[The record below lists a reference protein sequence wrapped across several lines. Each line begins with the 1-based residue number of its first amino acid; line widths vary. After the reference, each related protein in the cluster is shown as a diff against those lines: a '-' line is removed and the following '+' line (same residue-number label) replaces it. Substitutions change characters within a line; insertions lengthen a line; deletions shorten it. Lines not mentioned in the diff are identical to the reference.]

1 MDSFFLLWKIRILKK
16 VLDKV
21 GKTWYNT
28 MVMWLSLGNVPSA
41 ADGGEGEEKRV
52 AVTRRK
58 NE

>member
-28 MVMWLSLGNVPSA
+28 MVM
-41 ADGGEGEEKRV
+41 
-52 AVTRRK
+52 
-58 NE
+58 